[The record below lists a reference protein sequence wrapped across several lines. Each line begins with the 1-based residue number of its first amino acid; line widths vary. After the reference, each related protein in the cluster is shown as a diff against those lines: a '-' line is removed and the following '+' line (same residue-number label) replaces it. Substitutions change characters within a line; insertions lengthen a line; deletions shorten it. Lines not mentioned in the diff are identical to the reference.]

1 MSSAAARLSTT
12 ARLRARLGSTARVR
26 APGLAVPAAVVALLL
41 LSGASLYLRTRALL
55 AGFWIDEGISVGIAS
70 FPLTEIPSV
79 LRMDGSPPLYYA
91 LLHVWIS
98 VFGNGEGE
106 THGMSVAFAVLCVPV
121 AFWACRSV
129 GGPRA
134 GWIGAVLAAVHPF
147 LTFYAEETRMY
158 SLLALLGLLLT
169 AVHVRAFAFGDRR
182 FLPAV
187 AVLGALLAYT
197 HNWGLFLLVGS
208 VLALVPVW
216 HGRAD
221 HRALVR
227 DALLAYGGVAL
238 LYLPWVPRLVDQA
251 LHTGA
256 PWAVRP
262 GIDQIWISG
271 GVTLGG
277 GAGAYILL
285 LVGGAGL
292 AAMLWRAAP
301 VPGAPAALDP
311 EEASRRRL
319 AAVSVLVLALST
331 LLVAW
336 LASQVSPAWA
346 TRYLTVLVG
355 PAIVL
360 AGVGLA
366 HARGLG
372 LAALVLLV
380 LMWGNG
386 REGALFGK
394 SNVREVTARIELRD
408 VGPGDLVISPHPEQ
422 VPVLRYYLGDDLRY
436 ATSLGEVREPRVFD
450 WRRALERLQRTRP
463 TPTARAL
470 VGSLQ
475 SGQAVVLFQPLLRS
489 YTWEAP
495 WTSLVRR
502 RVVQWERALDRH
514 PRLRRVEALPRF
526 GLRFPPRGVRAVIY
540 RVR

>member
-1 MSSAAARLSTT
+1 MTSAAMRLSPA
-12 ARLRARLGSTARVR
+12 ARLRARS
-26 APGLAVPAAVVALLL
+26 LAVPAAIVGLLA

-70 FPLTEIPSV
+70 YPLTEIPSV
-79 LRMDGSPPLYYA
+79 LRMDGSPPLFYA

-98 VFGNGEGE
+98 IFGSGEGE
-106 THGMSVAFAVLCVPV
+106 THGMSVAFAVLCVPA
-121 AFWACRSV
+121 AFWACRTV
-129 GGPRA
+129 GGTRA
-134 GWIGAVLAAVHPF
+134 GWMGAVLAAVHPF
-147 LTFYAEETRMY
+147 LTFYAQETRMY
-158 SLLALLGLLLT
+158 ALLALLSLLLT
-169 AVHVRAFAFGDRR
+169 GAHVRAFAFGDRR

-208 VLALVPVW
+208 AVALAPVW
-216 HGRAD
+216 RARRD
-221 HRALVR
+221 HRALAR
-227 DALLAYGGVAL
+227 DVLLAYGGLAL
-238 LYLPWVPRLVDQA
+238 LYLPWVPTLVEQA
-251 LHTGA
+251 LNTGA
-256 PWAVRP
+256 PWAQRP
-262 GIDQIWISG
+262 AIDMIWISG

-292 AAMLWRAAP
+292 AAVLGRAVN
-301 VPGAPAALDP
+301 VPGAPLAVAPD
-311 EEASRRRL
+311 EAPRRRL
-319 AAVSVLVLALST
+319 AAVTVLVLALST

-346 TRYLTVLVG
+346 TRYLAVLLG
-355 PAIVL
+355 PALVL
-360 AGVGLA
+360 AGLGLA

-372 LAALVLLV
+372 IAALVLLV

-386 REGALFGK
+386 REGAVNGK
-394 SNVREVTARIELRD
+394 SNVREVTARLELRD
-408 VGPGDLVISPHPEQ
+408 LGPGDLVVSPHPEQ
-422 VPVLRYYLGDDLRY
+422 VPVLRYYLGDDFRY
-436 ATSLGEVREPRVFD
+436 ATSLGAVREPRVFD
-450 WRRALERLQRTRP
+450 WRGALERLERTRP
-463 TPTARAL
+463 TPTARRL
-470 VGSLQ
+470 VGSLR
-475 SGQAVVLFQPLLRS
+475 SGQALVLVQPLLRS

-526 GLRFPPRGVRAVIY
+526 GLQFPPRGVRAVIY